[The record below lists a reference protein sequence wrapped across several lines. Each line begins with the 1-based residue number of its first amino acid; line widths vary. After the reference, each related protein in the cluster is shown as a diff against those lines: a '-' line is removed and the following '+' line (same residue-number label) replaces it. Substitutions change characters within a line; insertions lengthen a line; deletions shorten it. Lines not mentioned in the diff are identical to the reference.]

1 MGGVFVRLVAA
12 KHRWVTGGKFGIMRI
27 GIIRTRLDPADVT
40 DVPQTDYHA
49 GDCPTLFPEGA

>member
-1 MGGVFVRLVAA
+1 
-12 KHRWVTGGKFGIMRI
+12 MRI
-27 GIIRTRLDPADVT
+27 GIIRTRLIPADVT